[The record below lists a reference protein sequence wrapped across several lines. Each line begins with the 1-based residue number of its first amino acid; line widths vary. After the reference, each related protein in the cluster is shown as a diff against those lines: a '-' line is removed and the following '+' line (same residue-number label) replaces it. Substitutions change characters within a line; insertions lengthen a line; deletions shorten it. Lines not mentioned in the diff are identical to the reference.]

1 MMVTNQIRSRGLG
14 DRRVLDVFARV
25 PRHQFVSE
33 SFRHQAYDDHP
44 LPIGRGQ
51 TISQPFI
58 VAAMTEALQVEEGHK
73 VLEIGTGSG
82 YQAAILAELCGTV
95 YSVEIVAE
103 LSRAAR
109 LVLNR
114 LGYRNV
120 RLRVGNG
127 RGGWPEFAPYDRI
140 MVTAGAETMPHVL
153 LDQLKDGGR
162 IVVPV
167 GKGGCQTLT
176 LGVKHGER
184 LVQRALMEC
193 VFVPFVRG
201 EGARKA

>member
-14 DRRVLDVFARV
+14 DRRVLDAFARV

>member
-120 RLRVGNG
+120 RLKVGNG
-127 RGGWPEFAPYDRI
+127 RDGWPEFAPYDRI

-201 EGARKA
+201 EGACKA

>member
-1 MMVTNQIRSRGLG
+1 
-14 DRRVLDVFARV
+14 VLDAFARV

>member
-1 MMVTNQIRSRGLG
+1 MMVANQIRSRGVA
-14 DRRVLDVFARV
+14 DRRVLDAFARV

-51 TISQPFI
+51 TISQPYI
-58 VAAMTEALQVEEGHK
+58 VAAMTEALQVEEGHT

-82 YQAAILAELCGTV
+82 YQAAILSELCGTV

-103 LSRAAR
+103 LSREAR

-120 RLRVGNG
+120 RLRAGNG
-127 RGGWPEFAPYDRI
+127 REGWPEFAPYDRI

-153 LDQLKDGGR
+153 LEQLKDGGR

-201 EGARKA
+201 EAARKA